1 MRLGR
6 LLLASAALLLGAAT
20 VFAQAPAPRTTAP
33 ARPAPATPAAG
44 DGPAWSQ
51 LTPQQQEALAPL
63 KSDWSNIDGTR
74 KRKWLEMSARYP
86 SLSPEGKQRFHERMV
101 PYARMTPEQRDT
113 VRENFKRAYTLPAD
127 QRHSA
132 VQHYQELPPE
142 SRQELVDKAAAKKAE
157 QAAKDAPQRKTR
169 PAGES
174 QPAKK

>member
-6 LLLASAALLLGAAT
+6 LMLATAALLLGAAT
-20 VFAQAPAPRTTAP
+20 VFAQAPATRSATP
-33 ARPAPATPAAG
+33 AKPAPATPAAG
-44 DGPAWSQ
+44 EGPTWSQ

-63 KSDWSNIDGTR
+63 KNDWSNLDGTR

-101 PYARMTPEQRDT
+101 PYARMTPEQRNT
-113 VRENFKRAYTLPAD
+113 ARENFKRAYTLPAD
-127 QRHSA
+127 ERHSA

-142 SRQELVDKAAAKKAE
+142 SRQELADKAAAKKAE
-157 QAAKDAPQRKTR
+157 QAAKGAPQRKTR
-169 PAGES
+169 PAGEA

>member
-6 LLLASAALLLGAAT
+6 LMLVFAALLLGAAT
-20 VFAQAPAPRTTAP
+20 AFAQTPAPRVATP
-33 ARPAPATPAAG
+33 AKPPPATPAAG
-44 DGPAWSQ
+44 EGPSWSQ
-51 LTPQQQEALAPL
+51 LTPMQQEALGPL
-63 KSDWSNIDGTR
+63 KDEWSNLDGTR

-101 PYARMTPEQRDT
+101 PYARMTPEQRNIA
-113 VRENFKRAYTLPAD
+113 RENFKRAYALPAD
-127 QRHSA
+127 QRNSA

-142 SRQELVDKAAAKKAE
+142 SRQELADKAVAKKAE

-169 PAGES
+169 PAGEA